1 MRGSGEKGKERGA
14 KRKKERER
22 ERQIH
27 TDTKRNST
35 TELAFVALES
45 VMTFTVLLR
54 KKCST
59 NSKNVSA
66 SGGEPPQHSNLKA
79 LTYHFS
85 KGEFFVRNSF
95 FVCIR
100 LFAKATFSLAFVL
113 QQIGD
118 FDGPTFPTPLL
129 VTQVLP
135 VE

>member
-14 KRKKERER
+14 KRKKEREK
-22 ERQIH
+22 QIH

-59 NSKNVSA
+59 NSKICSA

-95 FVCIR
+95 
-100 LFAKATFSLAFVL
+100 LFLH
-113 QQIGD
+113 
-118 FDGPTFPTPLL
+118 TPLR
-129 VTQVLP
+129 
-135 VE
+135 